1 MPISAI
7 DALNPAFEHT
17 KTTLLPIRLSQWAK
31 FAFVGLLAG
40 EMSSSGCGNFSSFRM
55 PRSGEQRFLD
65 VSLAGAHPA
74 QYALL
79 VALIAVL
86 GFAFL
91 VLLLYL
97 NSVMRF
103 VLFDGVLQKE
113 CRIRESWSRR
123 QHAGVLYFF
132 WQVFMFLVTIAGLA
146 ILVGIPAGFG
156 FAVGWLRDPKHHL
169 VPLILGGVVL
179 FFFVLA
185 FVLAMFA
192 VRIITKDFI
201 IPMMALEDVS
211 AFEGWRR
218 IWPMIVTERGGY
230 AGYLGMKVLMALG
243 AAIVL
248 SIISAIVILMI
259 ALPFGGI
266 GAVILIAG
274 KTAGLTWNVYTI
286 TVAAMFVIVLVGLML
301 YVVSLV
307 SVPAMV
313 FFPAYSIYF
322 FASRYSP
329 LNALLHPA
337 AAAPVPQASFP
348 PPVTPPFSPPP
359 EPIG

>member
-1 MPISAI
+1 LPLSAI
-7 DALNPAFEHT
+7 DALNPAFQHT
-17 KTTLLPIRLSQWAK
+17 KSTLLPIRAGQWAK
-31 FAFVGLLAG
+31 FALVGLLAG
-40 EMSSSGCGNFSSFRM
+40 EMGSYGCGNGSFRM
-55 PRSGEQRFLD
+55 PTRDGGHRFMD
-65 VSLAGAHPA
+65 VGLAATHPA

-79 VALIAVL
+79 IALLAVL

-103 VLFDGVLQKE
+103 VLFDGVLQRE
-113 CRIRESWSRR
+113 CRIRESWERR
-123 QHAGVLYFF
+123 QRAGILYFF
-132 WQVFMFLVTIAGLA
+132 WQVFMFLVTIVGLA

-156 FAVGWLRDPKHHL
+156 FAVGWLRYPKQHMI
-169 VPLILGGVVL
+169 PLILGGIVL
-179 FFFVLA
+179 FFLVLGFVLM
-185 FVLAMFA
+185 MFA
-192 VRIITKDFI
+192 IRVITKDFVV
-201 IPMMALEDVS
+201 PLMALEEVS

-218 IWPMIVTERGGY
+218 IWPMIEGERGGY
-230 AGYLGMKVLMALG
+230 AGYLGVKVLMALG
-243 AAIVL
+243 AAIILGIL
-248 SIISAIVILMI
+248 SFIVILMI

-266 GAVILIAG
+266 GAILVIAG
-274 KTAGLTWNVYTI
+274 KTAGLSWNVYTI
-286 TVAAMFVIVLVGLML
+286 TVAVMFGAVLVAVIL

-307 SVPAMV
+307 SVPAIV

-329 LNALLHPA
+329 LHALLHPA
-337 AAAPVPQASFP
+337 PATPIPQIAFP